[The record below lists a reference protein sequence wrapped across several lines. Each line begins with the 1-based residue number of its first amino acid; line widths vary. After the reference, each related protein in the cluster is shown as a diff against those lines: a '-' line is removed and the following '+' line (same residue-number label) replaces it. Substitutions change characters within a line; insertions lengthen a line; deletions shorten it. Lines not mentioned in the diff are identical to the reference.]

1 MGTFR
6 RMKSRVL
13 ELLQAPGWER
23 RLPDLLALPE
33 EGRPDGGLAQL
44 VGPLFSFL
52 LHRDEAVRWHAV
64 TALGF
69 VVAAMA
75 DRTMEPARIV
85 MRRFLW
91 HMNEE
96 SGNLGWGIPE
106 SMGESMARHARLAE
120 EYHKPLASYIQDPE
134 CIGDCNFLDHPPLR
148 TGVYWGLGRLAE
160 VRPDMVRRAV
170 PDLLAA
176 LRSCGDAL
184 KDEGP
189 VSKALICRILG
200 LVGATESRDDVAA
213 LADSGEAVRLF
224 MDLRLADTTLGAV
237 AREALRQLDQA

>member
-1 MGTFR
+1 
-6 RMKSRVL
+6 MKSRVL
-13 ELLQAPGWER
+13 EMLQGEDWER
-23 RLPDLLALPE
+23 RLPELRGPE
-33 EGRPDGGLAQL
+33 LAQV

-52 LHRDEAVRWHAV
+52 LHREEVVRWRAV
-64 TALGF
+64 VALGM

-75 DRTMEPARIV
+75 DQDMESARVV

-106 SMGESMARHARLAE
+106 AMAESMRRHEGLARE
-120 EYHKPLASYIQDPE
+120 FHKPLASYIQDPR

-148 TGVYWGLGRLAE
+148 TGVYWGLARLGE
-160 VRPDMVRRAV
+160 VRPEMVRRAV

-176 LRSCGDAL
+176 LRSSGDVL

-189 VSKALICRILG
+189 VSKALICWTLG
-200 LVGATESRDDVAA
+200 LVGASEARADLEA
-213 LADSGEAVRLF
+213 LAGSDDPVRLF
-224 MDLRLADTTLGAV
+224 REHGLEDTTLGAV
-237 AREALRQLDQA
+237 AREALERLGRG

>member
-1 MGTFR
+1 MARFR

-13 ELLQAPGWER
+13 EILQAGDWER
-23 RLPDLLALPE
+23 RLDELPGLPSD
-33 EGRPDGGLAQL
+33 GRLEQL

-52 LHRDEAVRWHAV
+52 LHREEAVRWRAV
-64 TALGF
+64 TALGL

-75 DRTMEPARIV
+75 DRHMESARIV

-106 SMGESMARHARLAE
+106 SMGETMARHARLAQ

-148 TGVYWGLGRLAE
+148 AGVYWGLARLAQA
-160 VRPDMVRRAV
+160 RPDMVRRAV

-176 LRSCGDAL
+176 LRSSGDAL

-189 VSKALICRILG
+189 VSKALICWTLG
-200 LVGATESRDDVAA
+200 LVGASEAEGDVAA
-213 LADSGEAVRLF
+213 LARSDEPVRLF
-224 MDLRLADTTLGAV
+224 RHSRLEDTTLGAV
-237 AREALRQLDQA
+237 AREALERIGKA